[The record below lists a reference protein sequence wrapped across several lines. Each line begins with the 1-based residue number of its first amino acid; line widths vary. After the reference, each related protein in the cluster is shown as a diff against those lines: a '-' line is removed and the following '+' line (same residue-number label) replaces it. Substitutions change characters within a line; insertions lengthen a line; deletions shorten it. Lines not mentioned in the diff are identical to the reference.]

1 MKADP
6 ELMFECLIYINAYY
20 YPVYAISEAVMTF
33 AKYMSEKK
41 DTPNLG
47 QDAIVCFS
55 RIFMDLF
62 KLLLFNRFKETCRR
76 TVTFFNVLM
85 AAFIIL
91 TVLYTLMLQYPT
103 LKLENVLASLSILMN
118 STEVLF
124 GLWSLLPCYKKAEYF

>member
-20 YPVYAISEAVMTF
+20 YPVYAVSEAVMTL

-62 KLLLFNRFKETCRR
+62 KILLFNRFKETCRSKSSLNDSSR
-76 TVTFFNVLM
+76 YHVIRQNKYIKMRPFNVKYR
-85 AAFIIL
+85 
-91 TVLYTLMLQYPT
+91 VLI
-103 LKLENVLASLSILMN
+103 N
-118 STEVLF
+118 
-124 GLWSLLPCYKKAEYF
+124 